1 MAGRSPAIFV
11 TAALALLLL
20 ALAPTRT
27 GLASA
32 SASSIPPNFDA
43 TAMAGNEAENAI
55 AINPTN
61 PQNIVAMSTLPDLV
75 AGIAVAVTFDGG
87 KTWTRQVIGTGEGDL
102 GDICCDEQLAW
113 DRFGNLWMVYLHNV
127 DPDTVVA
134 LSTDGGLTFTKV
146 ASVAPTT
153 PTGSGSTKNAQAKRL
168 RRGGNHFADQ
178 PSIAAGANSVW
189 VSYTS
194 FPSTVI
200 QAFGWHVTGLG
211 QFGPVSQLESV
222 PTSAGRGDYGDTA
235 VGPDGQVMVI
245 YQDHTSGQ
253 GGTNIYTALDPDGL
267 GPAGFGN
274 PRLLAESRV
283 GGFDYIPAQP
293 NRSVD
298 AEANLAWDR
307 SGGAHTGRVYA
318 VWTQEV
324 KNESDDMNVM
334 LQHSDDNGAT
344 WSSPARLNDDDTV
357 NSQYNPAIALDQSSG
372 AVAVSWYDC
381 RKDLGQG
388 GSGDTDGIPN
398 DDFRIW
404 ATYSTDGGAHFASNL
419 RVSKGTSNAPDA
431 DSFFDTG
438 DYTHASFQSGLFY
451 PAWSDN
457 SNSTGTNP
465 DGKLHQLDLF
475 TAKLTIR

>member
-1 MAGRSPAIFV
+1 
-11 TAALALLLL
+11 
-20 ALAPTRT
+20 
-27 GLASA
+27 
-32 SASSIPPNFDA
+32 
-43 TAMAGNEAENAI
+43 
-55 AINPTN
+55 
-61 PQNIVAMSTLPDLV
+61 
-75 AGIAVAVTFDGG
+75 
-87 KTWTRQVIGTGEGDL
+87 
-102 GDICCDEQLAW
+102 
-113 DRFGNLWMVYLHNV
+113 
-127 DPDTVVA
+127 
-134 LSTDGGLTFTKV
+134 
-146 ASVAPTT
+146 
-153 PTGSGSTKNAQAKRL
+153 
-168 RRGGNHFADQ
+168 
-178 PSIAAGANSVW
+178 
-189 VSYTS
+189 
-194 FPSTVI
+194 
-200 QAFGWHVTGLG
+200 
-211 QFGPVSQLESV
+211 
-222 PTSAGRGDYGDTA
+222 
-235 VGPDGQVMVI
+235 MVI